1 LKYLIYSQESE
12 NIDANKLVNK
22 LSLGL
27 QQELNSD
34 ILGRIIKNI
43 KVLTLN
49 FTKPLL
55 YEIQSIVKIV

>member
-55 YEIQSIVKIV
+55 YEIQGIVKIV